1 MPRQPA
7 AHLPRKVHRP
17 FHRIILALLNLGG
30 ALCAVWLGMSIPSYF
45 RSVSPLVLQ
54 AAAEGTSDIPQAISR
69 LLEAGRPGNAQP
81 LLQTL
86 EEVSPEKIDPAW
98 REQMKALYEGAPA
111 YRWSGGPAPFYEAF
125 LKQAA
130 FLRPDATGV
139 IASLLPAAHRE
150 RLRGFLEQS
159 PNQLVQRILATDQ
172 LAGWQ
177 RFYPVQSTSGQP
189 LEATLLCAALLEQAS
204 AINGPL
210 RDDLR
215 RALDAADAAAPSI
228 ESLENFY
235 LGILTIGTRANW
247 LQLKSLVQKINS
259 EKELLQIT
267 QLAQQDPNNLARLT
281 ALLEL
286 VPNSKELCD
295 YLRQHAEPGW
305 ESLRTTIPL
314 GQGATEAL
322 LAYDKSVY
330 IPPKLWTHLPETL
343 QNGQEVFKHFA
354 ESLPGFALG
363 LRATAFF
370 MCGFFLV
377 YIIRCLFV
385 RPAQGDHQR
394 RLLLNLDT
402 SIGGVIVMLLVWMAI
417 EPSLLNF
424 RPNEEGTLQ
433 IRLAQLGPELPNVDT
448 PSAPDTMIDQV
459 TLLILLLFFVIQLL
473 VFVFGL
479 IKIGEVRRRDVAP
492 DVKLRLLDNEENL
505 FDLGLYVGLGGTVS
519 SLILVVLNIVDAS
532 LMAAY
537 ASTLFGIIFVALLK
551 VGFLRPYRRSLI
563 LANV

>member
-7 AHLPRKVHRP
+7 AHSPRKVHRP
-17 FHRIILALLNLGG
+17 FHRIFLALLNLGG

-54 AAAEGTSDIPQAISR
+54 AAAEDTPDIPQSIAR
-69 LLEAGRPGNAQP
+69 HLEAGRPGNAQP
-81 LLQTL
+81 LIQTL
-86 EEVSPEKIDPAW
+86 QEIRSETIDPAW
-98 REQMKALYEGAPA
+98 HRQIETLYQLAPA
-111 YRWSGGPAPFYEAF
+111 YRWSGGPAPYYEEF
-125 LKQAA
+125 VKQAA
-130 FLRPDATGV
+130 FLRPDAPGV
-139 IASLLPAAHRE
+139 IASLLPAAHRQH
-150 RLRGFLEQS
+150 LRGFLEES

-189 LEATLLCAALLEQAS
+189 LEATMLCVALLEQAS
-204 AINGPL
+204 ALNGPL

-215 RALDAADAAAPSI
+215 RALDAAEAAAPSI
-228 ESLENFY
+228 ESLENVY
-235 LGILTIGTRANW
+235 IGILTIGTRANW
-247 LQLKSLVQKINS
+247 LQLKSLIQKIES

-286 VPNSKELCD
+286 VPNSKELCG
-295 YLRQHAEPGW
+295 YLRRHGEPGW
-305 ESLRTTIPL
+305 DSLRTTIPL
-314 GQGATEAL
+314 GQGAAEAL
-322 LAYDKSVY
+322 LAYDKPVY
-330 IPPKLWTHLPETL
+330 IPPKFWTQLPEAV
-343 QNGQEVFKHFA
+343 QKGQELFKHFA
-354 ESLPGFALG
+354 ESLPALALG
-363 LRATAFF
+363 SRAAAFF
-370 MCGFFLV
+370 LCGFFLV
-377 YIIRCLFV
+377 TIVRCLFV
-385 RPAQGDHQR
+385 SPAQGDRGR
-394 RLLLNLDT
+394 RVLLNLDT

-448 PSAPDTMIDQV
+448 PSAPEPMIDQV

-479 IKIGEVRRRDVAP
+479 IKISEVRRRDVAP

-563 LANV
+563 LANA